1 MVVVVNNPPGC
12 LPVNTSGFKLA
23 RALYKAAVHPAQPEP
38 MMTTFSIE
46 PRKLVFRMRV
56 GKWRF
61 DRKEWLEARKG
72 ISSCWL
78 PGLTRT
84 YQRLPGPTGG
94 LPGVSSSF
102 IELMAFRQLSTTDF
116 TDEAT
121 IHLWNFRV
129 SRAIARA

>member
-61 DRKEWLEARKG
+61 DRKEWLEGREG

-78 PGLTRT
+78 SGVTRT
-84 YQRLPGPTGG
+84 YQRLPGTTGG
-94 LPGVSSSF
+94 VSGGSSSF
-102 IELMAFRQLSTTDF
+102 LERFAFRHLL
-116 TDEAT
+116 AT
-121 IHLWNFRV
+121 HFAFVVVIYLVEFLRK
-129 SRAIARA
+129 